1 MGLRFRKSVNFG
13 PLRLNFSKSGVGY
26 SVGGKGFRV
35 TKTATGRTRT
45 TASIPGTGISY
56 VKETTGAR
64 SSGERVTGG
73 TTGTSRTPTPKK
85 PKKRKWPY
93 IVGAVLVVG
102 VIGSAMGGGDQDEPA
117 RSDAVSDPPA
127 VSQVETI
134 SPDVSQ
140 VPIISPAGDASEPA
154 VSQEVQDQKT
164 EPTQEAQEPVGDTTP
179 PEEQIQEPPAPTQ
192 DPAENQPVQS
202 DGTYVGSVDSDKYHI
217 PGCRFA
223 KEILPENEIW
233 FDTKEEAQAAGYSPC
248 GVCQ

>member
-1 MGLRFRKSVNFG
+1 MRK
-13 PLRLNFSKSGVGY
+13 
-26 SVGGKGFRV
+26 
-35 TKTATGRTRT
+35 

-56 VKETTGAR
+56 VEETPGAY
-64 SSGERVTGG
+64 SSGGRVTGG
-73 TTGTSRTPTPKK
+73 TAGTSRAPTPKE

-102 VIGSAMGGGDQDEPA
+102 VIGSAIGGGDQDESA
-117 RSDAVSDPPA
+117 RPDAVSDPPA
-127 VSQVETI
+127 VNQIDTMT
-134 SPDVSQ
+134 PDVSQ
-140 VPIISPAGDASEPA
+140 SPITPPAGDAGDPA
-154 VSQEVQDQKT
+154 ASQEVQDQPND
-164 EPTQEAQEPVGDTTP
+164 PTQEAPGPVWDTTP
-179 PEEQIQEPPAPTQ
+179 PEEQIQETPAPAQ

-233 FDTKEEAQAAGYSPC
+233 FDTKEEAQAAGYQPC